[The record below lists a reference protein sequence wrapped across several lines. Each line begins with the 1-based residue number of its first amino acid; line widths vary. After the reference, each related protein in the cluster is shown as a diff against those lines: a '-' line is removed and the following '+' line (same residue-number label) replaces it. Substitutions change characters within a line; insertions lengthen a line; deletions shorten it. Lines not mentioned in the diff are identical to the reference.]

1 MVTNC
6 LIRKNIMKSKNPI
19 EIFKKHGGQLR
30 MKEAITAG
38 ISRYR
43 LYNLR
48 DKGIIEQVS
57 RGVYRLVELPPLSN
71 PDLATVSLRYPNSV
85 ICLVSALSFHNIT
98 TQIPHEVSIAV
109 ERETRLPVLEY
120 PPISSH
126 RFSKNAFKKGI
137 EEHIID
143 GIKVKVYN
151 PEKTIADC
159 FKFRNK
165 LGMEIV
171 LEALK
176 LYKSRKKFEP
186 NTLMKYAR
194 ICRVEKIIK
203 PYLES
208 MI

>member
-1 MVTNC
+1 M
-6 LIRKNIMKSKNPI
+6 IPKDPI

-30 MKEAITAG
+30 MKEAINAG

-85 ICLVSALSFHNIT
+85 ICLISALAFHNIT

-109 ERETRLPVLEY
+109 ERKTRLPSLEY

-126 RFSKNAFKKGI
+126 RFSRDAFKAGI
-137 EEHIID
+137 EEHKID
-143 GIKVKVYN
+143 GITVKVYN

-165 LGMEIV
+165 FGMEIV

-176 LYKSRKKFEP
+176 LYKSRRKFKI
-186 NTLMKYAR
+186 NSLLKYAR

-203 PYLES
+203 PYLEA

>member
-1 MVTNC
+1 MP
-6 LIRKNIMKSKNPI
+6 KDPI
-19 EIFKKHGGQLR
+19 EIFKNHGGQLR
-30 MKEAITAG
+30 MKEAMIAG

-43 LYNLR
+43 LYIMR

-57 RGVYRLVELPPLSN
+57 RGVYRLVDLPPLSN
-71 PDLATVSLRYPNSV
+71 PDLATVSLRFPNSV
-85 ICLVSALSFHNIT
+85 ICLVSALVFHNIT

-109 ERETRLPVLEY
+109 ERKTRLPVLKY

-126 RFSKNAFKKGI
+126 RFSGDAFKEGI
-137 EEHIID
+137 EQHKID
-143 GIKVKVYN
+143 GITVKVYN

-165 LGMEIV
+165 LGMETV

-176 LYKSRKKFEP
+176 LYRSRRKF
-186 NTLMKYAR
+186 NINSLLRYAR
-194 ICRVEKIIK
+194 ICRVDKIIK
-203 PYLES
+203 PYLET